1 MKSIVF
7 FLSLFLSFQSLS
19 QTAES
24 DAEIPRPLY
33 NAAYFMQFPL
43 KINYPNSPVLKMDT
57 LKHRIYLNVR
67 ALFTTYPNPVGDELS
82 LIFMP
87 NECDNLTWEISDDLK
102 NTVKQGQVTDSIQ
115 KIDTHSL
122 NDNVYYISV
131 KKEGKPIAT
140 QKFIIIR

>member
-7 FLSLFLSFQSLS
+7 FLSLLLSFQSWS

-24 DAEIPRPLY
+24 NAKIQRPLS
-33 NAAYFMQFPL
+33 AAYLMQFPL

-57 LKHRIYLNVR
+57 LNPHIYLTVQ
-67 ALFTTYPNPVGDELS
+67 ALFTTYPNPVGDELN

-87 NECDNLTWEISDDLK
+87 NKCDNMTWEISDHLK
-102 NTVKQGQVTDSIQ
+102 KTVQQGQVTDSIQ

-122 NDNVYYISV
+122 NDNIYYISV
-131 KKEGKPIAT
+131 KQDSKSIAT
-140 QKFIIIR
+140 EKFIIIR